1 MNQKHRKSELLEKY
15 MNNTCTK
22 QEFDEFMELIKTST
36 DFEEFDGPMK
46 KHWEGSP
53 QENVPDTVDWTRMY
67 SNIKLR
73 LWALKKTK
81 VLFKFAA
88 LIVLVISACT
98 LIIYNYIKVA
108 SVDHIA
114 YLTQHAGVAKT
125 KVVVLSDGTR
135 VTLNA
140 NSDLRYP
147 QNFNAKTREVYLKG
161 EAYFE
166 VVHNINKPFVIHSG
180 RLKTHVLGTTF
191 TVSAYSQVQPMN
203 VTVLTG
209 KVAVKDELNHAQ
221 AILTRGQSA
230 STKDGKNTF
239 EVTTLA
245 NPEDAIAWMDDKMIF
260 ENSDLESVALKLSY
274 KYGVDIK
281 VTGDKL
287 SQQHITAI
295 FQGQT
300 LPGILKAITQ
310 LTHSNY
316 KVRDNTYIL
325 Y

>member
-1 MNQKHRKSELLEKY
+1 MNQQDRKSELLEKY

-36 DFEEFDGPMK
+36 DFEDFDGPMK

-53 QENVPDTVDWTRMY
+53 QENVPDTVDWNRMY

-88 LIVLVISACT
+88 VIVLVISACT
-98 LIIYNYIKVA
+98 LIIYNYNKVA
-108 SVDHIA
+108 SGDHIV

-125 KVVVLSDGTR
+125 KVILLSDGTR

-166 VVHNINKPFVIHSG
+166 VIHNENKPFVIHSG

-191 TVSAYSQVQPMN
+191 TVSAYSQVKPMN

-209 KVAVKDELNHAQ
+209 KVAVKDELNQ
-221 AILTRGQSA
+221 AHVILTRGQSA

-239 EVTTLA
+239 EVITLA

-316 KVRDNTYIL
+316 KVRNNAYIL